1 MLDELITFLGSGL
14 IYALYFMNE
23 TVLLWLPIILSVTLA
38 RLWVYYIRRKFTLSR
53 KRVLLE
59 IKLPKDTYKS
69 PAAMEIILDAMHLG
83 TREGNW
89 FAKYIKGSKRPWFS
103 LEIASIEGKVR
114 FFIWTEVDFRI
125 LIENQIYG
133 QYPSAEIT
141 EATDY
146 TRHVPYGQ
154 EGSEWKVFG
163 TELKLTEPDPYP
175 IKTYVDYGLDRD
187 PKEEY
192 KIDPMTA
199 VIEYLGSLGKGE
211 QAWIQILITAHK
223 ESAKTVLGLFGID
236 RDWKKEGATLIEEIQ
251 KEIQEKNIPKKPGV
265 FPSFTSATKGQTDTM
280 TAIERSISKPG
291 FDVGIRMLYL
301 GKGDAFKGSAIPGL
315 MGAFK
320 QYGSNGLN
328 GFKPAG
334 ATTFDYPWQD
344 YKDYRMNTKKAG
356 LFNAY
361 CARGFF
367 YPPHAGMVPFIL
379 NTEELATIFH
389 FPGSVAETPTFERI
403 ESRKGEP
410 PSNLPF

>member
-1 MLDELITFLGSGL
+1 MLDGIVTFFGTGL

-23 TVLLWLPIILSVTLA
+23 TALFWLPPVLAITLA
-38 RLWVYYIRRKFTLSR
+38 RLWVYYVRRKFILSR
-53 KRVLLE
+53 NRVLLE
-59 IKLPKDTYKS
+59 IRLPKDTYKS
-69 PAAMEIILDAMHLG
+69 PAAMEIILGALDLPI
-83 TREGNW
+83 REGKW
-89 FAKYIKGSKRPWFS
+89 YTKYIKGTFRPWFS
-103 LEIASIEGKVR
+103 LEMVSIEGKVR
-114 FFIWTEVDFRI
+114 FFIWTEEDFRM

-133 QYPSAEIT
+133 QYPSAEVT

-154 EGSEWKVFG
+154 EGSEWKLFG
-163 TELKLTEPDPYP
+163 SELKLTADDPYP
-175 IKTYVDYGLDRD
+175 IKTYIDYGLDKD

-211 QAWIQILITAHK
+211 QAWIQIIIQATR
-223 ESAKTVLGLFGID
+223 KTEKTFLGIFGGE
-236 RDWKKEGATLIEEIQ
+236 RDWKKEGEALVEKMQ
-251 KEIQEKNIPKKPGV
+251 KEIQEKNKPKEPGM
-265 FPSFTSATKGQTDTM
+265 FAPFTSATKGQTDTM

-361 CARGFF
+361 CARGYF
-367 YPPHAGMVPFIL
+367 YPPYSRKPFVL
-379 NTEELATIFH
+379 NTEELATVFH